1 MGNMEILTFGLIATI
16 NGYTQHETFVPEP
29 AKFQPFDL
37 RPLRHSYNA
46 EKNSARRPS
55 VRKRGVVVEVAS

>member
-1 MGNMEILTFGLIATI
+1 MGDMEILTFGLIATN

-37 RPLRHSYNA
+37 RPLRHCYSA
-46 EKNSARRPS
+46 EKNSGKRPS
-55 VRKRGVVVEVAS
+55 LRKKWVVVEVAS